1 MTSSKPRK
9 SSFSFKAE
17 KFFTFTGGLEE
28 YEAAVKLEASGLINT
43 WLHDFRVGYTLPQAV
58 QVATDLSYS
67 LVHLADQR
75 HSVDAE
81 RKL

>member
-1 MTSSKPRK
+1 MTSSKPRT
-9 SSFSFKAE
+9 SDLSFKALRS
-17 KFFTFTGGLEE
+17 FNFPGGLEN
-28 YEAAVKLEASGLINT
+28 YTAAVERELSGLINT